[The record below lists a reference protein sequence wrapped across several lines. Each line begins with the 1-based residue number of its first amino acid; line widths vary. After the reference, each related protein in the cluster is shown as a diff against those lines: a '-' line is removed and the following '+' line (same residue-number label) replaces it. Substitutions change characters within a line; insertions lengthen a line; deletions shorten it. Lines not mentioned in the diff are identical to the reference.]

1 MSDLA
6 NQDRLNEQPPAAAVV
21 QHDADIL
28 DFDQLRAMTPRATP
42 DPVKRIA
49 ADDPSDLVLDA
60 NGNAADL
67 RPSADP
73 EAEYRGLQHRL
84 RLLLPFMSTKGV
96 EEIVVNETGGVWLL
110 KSGRWEYHELP
121 ALDLEYLI
129 KLGNNLSRYVHAPF
143 DRTVC
148 SLSAF
153 LPEGQRIEMTHP
165 PVCPDT
171 TRYLNLR
178 IPVENHFEHHDMVN
192 AGYYSRVRH
201 EKALSLTDADRAKYA
216 EYLTDE
222 QRELWELAV
231 AGKWADFMPLAVQ
244 YYQNIL
250 VSGKTGSGK
259 TSYLRALIEN
269 IDNDE
274 RVIVLQDTPETPLP
288 NHPNRNFLTYKKDD
302 GAAEGQTAKQVL
314 VSVMRKTP
322 DRVIMQELRSDEAM
336 YYLSGVLSS
345 GHPGGLTTTHANN
358 PKQAFQRVAMLIKQS
373 ADGRGMETR
382 DVMTLLYSTVDVVV
396 QLVRDKAGKRYIP
409 AIYYDPM
416 YSLSMMP

>member
-6 NQDRLNEQPPAAAVV
+6 NLDRLNEQPPAEAVV
-21 QHDADIL
+21 QHPADII
-28 DFDQLRAMTPRATP
+28 DFEQLRAMTPQAKP
-42 DPVKRIA
+42 DPVKRVA
-49 ADDPSDLVLDA
+49 ADDPSDFVLDA
-60 NGNAADL
+60 EGNVADL

-73 EAEYRGLQHRL
+73 EAEYRGLLHRM
-84 RLLLPFMSTKGV
+84 RLLLPFMAEKGV
-96 EEIVVNETGGVWLL
+96 EEIAVNETGGVWIM
-110 KSGRWEYHELP
+110 KSGRWEYRELP
-121 ALDLEYLI
+121 ALDLDYLI
-129 KLGNNLSRYVHAPF
+129 TLGNNLSSVAHAPF

-153 LPEGQRIEMTHP
+153 LPEGERIEMTHP

-178 IPVENHFEHHDMVN
+178 IPVENHFEHQQMVD
-192 AGYYSRVRH
+192 AGYYARVRH
-201 EKALSLTDADRAKYA
+201 ERALTLSDEQRNMYA

-222 QRELWELAV
+222 QRELWALAT
-231 AGKWADFMPLAVQ
+231 AGKWAEFMPLAVQ

-250 VSGKTGSGK
+250 ISGKTGSGK

-269 IDNDE
+269 IDTDE
-274 RVIVLQDTPETPLP
+274 RVVVLQDTPETPLP
-288 NHPNRNFLTYKKDD
+288 NHPNRNFLTYKKED
-302 GAAEGQTAKQVL
+302 GAREGQTAKQVL

-358 PKQAFQRVAMLIKQS
+358 PKAAFQRVAMLIKQS
-373 ADGRGMETR
+373 EDGRGMETQ

-396 QLVRDKAGKRYIP
+396 QLVRDKAGKRYVP

-416 YSLSMMP
+416 YSLSLMP